1 MTPKATVTQAEVRRY
16 LKAMREAGFETGR
29 VEIERPDGTRVSIV
43 AGKAG
48 DAAAAD
54 ANDID
59 TMIDRVPKCDA
70 VIPSRASP
78 PAPTATEN

>member
-1 MTPKATVTQAEVRRY
+1 MSTQKATVTQAELRRY

-43 AGKAG
+43 AGRTG
-48 DAAAAD
+48 DAADDD

-59 TMIDRVPKCDA
+59 ALINKVPH
-70 VIPSRASP
+70 V
-78 PAPTATEN
+78 ATP